1 MFLATCLTA
10 VVVSATEPVTRPNV
24 LFIAVDDLN
33 DWIGCLEGHPQT
45 KTPNIDR
52 LANRGVLFTRS
63 YCAAPAC
70 NPSRA
75 ALLTGIRPSTSGVY
89 YNAQSWRKALPNAVT
104 LPQLFMKHGYRVVG
118 GGKIYH
124 GRFPDPASW
133 HEYFKRGS
141 DPKPKKVPAN
151 GIPKTAH
158 FDWGPVPDSDEAM
171 SDFRVT
177 SWAISELQKKHDKPF
192 FLACGLFRPHLPWY
206 APQKYF
212 DMFPADEIQLPKI
225 LKSDLSDIPP
235 LGVKMAKPTGDHR
248 KVTQSNNH
256 RRAVQGYLASI
267 AFADAQIGR
276 LLDALDNSPHSAN
289 TIVILWGD
297 HGWHLGEKLHWRK
310 FALWEEATKAP
321 LMITVPGVTKPKS
334 RCDRPVSFMDIYPT
348 LADLCDL
355 PVGDHLEGKSLR
367 PLLDDPTADWDR
379 PAVTTHGRN
388 NHAVRSERWRYIRYS
403 DGTEELYDHEADPLE
418 WHNLASD
425 EKFDAIRQ
433 QLAAWL
439 PKKNVSSS
447 RSTGR

>member
-1 MFLATCLTA
+1 M
-10 VVVSATEPVTRPNV
+10 N
-24 LFIAVDDLN
+24 
-33 DWIGCLEGHPQT
+33 
-45 KTPNIDR
+45 
-52 LANRGVLFTRS
+52 
-63 YCAAPAC
+63 
-70 NPSRA
+70 
-75 ALLTGIRPSTSGVY
+75 
-89 YNAQSWRKALPNAVT
+89 
-104 LPQLFMKHGYRVVG
+104 
-118 GGKIYH
+118 
-124 GRFPDPASW
+124 
-133 HEYFKRGS
+133 
-141 DPKPKKVPAN
+141 
-151 GIPKTAH
+151 
-158 FDWGPVPDSDEAM
+158 
-171 SDFRVT
+171 DFRVT

-248 KVTQSNNH
+248 KVTRSNNH

-355 PVGDHLEGKSLR
+355 PVGDHLEGTSLR
-367 PLLDDPTADWDR
+367 PLLDDPSADWNR

-388 NHAVRSERWRYIRYS
+388 NHAVRSERWRYIRYA
-403 DGTEELYDHEADPLE
+403 DGTEELYDHKADPLE
-418 WHNLASD
+418 WRNLASD
-425 EKFDAIRQ
+425 EQFDAIRK
-433 QLAAWL
+433 QLSASL
-439 PKKNVSSS
+439 PKKNVP
-447 RSTGR
+447 